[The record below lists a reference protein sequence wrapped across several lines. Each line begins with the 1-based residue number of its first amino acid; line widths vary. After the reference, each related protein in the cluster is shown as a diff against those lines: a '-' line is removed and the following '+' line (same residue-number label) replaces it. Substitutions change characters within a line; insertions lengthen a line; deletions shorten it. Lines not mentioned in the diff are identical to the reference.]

1 MNIPPLF
8 NILASAALLSTPL
21 HAQLYTLHGDGV
33 KKTERVVEKADYSDY
48 ELVWHDEFDKDGRP
62 DPAKW
67 NYEHGFVRNKEAQ
80 WYQPENAYCK
90 DGMLIIEGRKEKH
103 ANPHYD
109 PEGKNWQTARKE
121 AEYTSASLTTRSKF
135 SWLYGRFEIRA
146 RFTPREGMWPAF
158 WTLGVKEK
166 WPMCGEIDIMEYY
179 QSTYLANLC
188 WGSPKKH
195 VGKWSTTYTPLK
207 WLQEKHAD
215 WADSFHVF
223 RMDWDEKEVRLYAD
237 DILLNRTPL
246 DNTVNASYKEVANP
260 FRQPHFIILNLA
272 LGATGGDLDKL
283 PLPQKYE
290 IDYVR
295 IYQKKDSPHKGTIPY
310 RAEKYP
316 PSSGNRK
323 KGRDCGMKKAPSG
336 QTGRGSSKNRKR
348 GNSVYAAQIG
358 TVFRLYG
365 NLFTGLDEKG
375 HLHHQSGG
383 HRGGFVNIVRAVA
396 LDAFR
401 SFRHF
406 HGDGGGE
413 FYGNDRFI
421 REKQDVDIAFH
432 QIILD
437 GFHDFRR
444 HGDVFVCIRIHEV
457 ITHAVNVAE
466 LIFLTGEV
474 DAFQGF
480 IGSQA
485 KVIHLFSGNAAD
497 AHLHIGSHAGGAL
510 VLHADYNANVIV
522 VIDRVSLAKIDYGYF
537 CHAART
543 IPCFPLP
550 SRRKNRAT
558 P

>member
-109 PEGKNWQTARKE
+109 PEGKNWQTTRKE
-121 AEYTSASLTTRSKF
+121 AEYTSASLTTRGKF

-146 RFTPREGMWPAF
+146 RFSPREGMWPAF

-188 WGSPKKH
+188 WDSPKKD
-195 VGKWSTTYTPLK
+195 VAKWSTTYTPLK

-310 RAEKYP
+310 RAEKLTVLFRKQEKGQALRHEKSP
-316 PSSGNRK
+316 IRTNR
-323 KGRDCGMKKAPSG
+323 
-336 QTGRGSSKNRKR
+336 
-348 GNSVYAAQIG
+348 
-358 TVFRLYG
+358 
-365 NLFTGLDEKG
+365 TGLFKEQKEG
-375 HLHHQSGG
+375 QLSL
-383 HRGGFVNIVRAVA
+383 RGP
-396 LDAFR
+396 
-401 SFRHF
+401 
-406 HGDGGGE
+406 
-413 FYGNDRFI
+413 DRN
-421 REKQDVDIAFH
+421 R
-432 QIILD
+432 
-437 GFHDFRR
+437 
-444 HGDVFVCIRIHEV
+444 
-457 ITHAVNVAE
+457 
-466 LIFLTGEV
+466 
-474 DAFQGF
+474 
-480 IGSQA
+480 
-485 KVIHLFSGNAAD
+485 
-497 AHLHIGSHAGGAL
+497 
-510 VLHADYNANVIV
+510 
-522 VIDRVSLAKIDYGYF
+522 
-537 CHAART
+537 
-543 IPCFPLP
+543 LP
-550 SRRKNRAT
+550 SLRKSFHRA
-558 P
+558 